1 VGTRQE
7 IGIFVLVILLALP
20 VFFGANN
27 DDQPDQRQFFASCPI
42 PVEII
47 GEVDSPGVVCVSP
60 QMRAEDLAELVGTSQ
75 ACAFKRNF
83 EPGQL
88 VEINDGDS
96 KACSFSKKLMPG
108 KHRVLF
114 NLRILVNQA
123 SVRDLEAVPGIGPAL
138 AQRIVKARAA
148 RGGFNS
154 LDDLGDVKGIGP
166 KKLAKLKEYLD
177 L

>member
-1 VGTRQE
+1 MGTRQE

-20 VFFGANN
+20 AVFYGNE
-27 DDQPDQRQFFASCPI
+27 DQPDQMQLAAGCPI
-42 PVEII
+42 PVEVI

-75 ACAFKRNF
+75 ECAFKQNF

-88 VEINDGDS
+88 LAIVNADLET
-96 KACSFSKKLMPG
+96 CRFSKKLMPG

-114 NLRILVNQA
+114 NLRIPINQA
-123 SVRDLEAVPGIGPAL
+123 NVHDLEAIPGIGPAL
-138 AQRIVKARAA
+138 ALRIVNARAA
-148 RGGFNS
+148 MGGFNS
-154 LDDLGDVKGIGP
+154 LDDLDEVKGIGP